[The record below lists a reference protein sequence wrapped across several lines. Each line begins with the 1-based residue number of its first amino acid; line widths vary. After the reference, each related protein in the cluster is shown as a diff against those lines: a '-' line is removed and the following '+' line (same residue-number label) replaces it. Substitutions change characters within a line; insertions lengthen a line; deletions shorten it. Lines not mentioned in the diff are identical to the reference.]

1 MRQVDAESRFSR
13 YPLMYSVLV
22 LPLSAV
28 RWMTFYQANHGGGMP
43 ISAAATFGVIAIYE
57 LSGAFNV
64 ILLFTTRSDVLLFH
78 RKQRP
83 QQPNDND
90 SALGRL
96 PHILTPTCPHC
107 NAHMSITTLP
117 DVPSH
122 GSHPDTYDRQQR
134 PNGQVPTAA
143 PVQV

>member
-1 MRQVDAESRFSR
+1 M
-13 YPLMYSVLV
+13 LV

-28 RWMTFYQANHGGGMP
+28 RWMTFYRAKHGGGKP

-96 PHILTPTCPHC
+96 PD
-107 NAHMSITTLP
+107 M
-117 DVPSH
+117 PSH
-122 GSHPDTYDRQQR
+122 GSHPDTYVRQHR
-134 PNGQVPTAA
+134 PNGPVPTSA
-143 PVQV
+143 PV